1 MIASSITTPTISVKP
16 SIVNWLSVPIAAISA
31 KVETIDVGM
40 AMAAISVGRRRRRR
54 CSPGCCRPRGAP
66 RARDRRADEDRLA
79 LLTDAEHRR
88 QRGGQLASLAFTCS
102 ATVTLFCP
110 DCFCTMSVT
119 ALLPFRNDALRSSWP
134 STTSAMSFR
143 RTT

>member
-1 MIASSITTPTISVKP
+1 M
-16 SIVNWLSVPIAAISA
+16 
-31 KVETIDVGM
+31 IDVGM
-40 AMAAISVGRRRRRR
+40 ATAAISVVRQLARKKKTTMLARMLPTTR
-54 CSPGCCRPRGAP
+54 CSSSEEIA
-66 RARDRRADEDRLA
+66 ARMKIDWS
-79 LLTDAEHRR
+79 LLTDAETPAGSAAVRP
-88 QRGGQLASLAFTCS
+88 ASLAFTCS

-119 ALLPFRNDALRSSWP
+119 ALLPFRNDALRSSSWP